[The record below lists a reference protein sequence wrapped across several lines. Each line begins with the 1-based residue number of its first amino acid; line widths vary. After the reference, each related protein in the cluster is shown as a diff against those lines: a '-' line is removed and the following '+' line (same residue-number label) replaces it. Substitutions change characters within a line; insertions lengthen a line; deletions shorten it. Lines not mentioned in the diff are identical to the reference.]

1 VFGVF
6 VVFAPTAVA
15 IGYAPARYN
24 WSIRQEDTVMWKA
37 KRETAEEQPARVVLV
52 ALDESGT
59 QWVYVNPCVSSADW
73 SVPASATLMLADM
86 PCNRHERGNHG
97 STMPISSC
105 NPQAATRTPHRI

>member
-1 VFGVF
+1 MWRADWSNEAETPSL
-6 VVFAPTAVA
+6 VVP
-15 IGYAPARYN
+15 
-24 WSIRQEDTVMWKA
+24 
-37 KRETAEEQPARVVLV
+37 V

-105 NPQAATRTPHRI
+105 NPQDATRTPHRI